1 MANKVRLVAAVLLL
15 FLVVAV
21 DAVSKMMSF
30 LIDGAF
36 IVGVVAVLWPML
48 RDNWKSPT

>member
-1 MANKVRLVAAVLLL
+1 MGSKIRLIAAVILL

-36 IVGVVAVLWPML
+36 IAGVLAVLWPSL
-48 RDNWKSPT
+48 RDTWKGSS

>member
-1 MANKVRLVAAVLLL
+1 MAAKIRLVAAVVLM

-30 LIDGAF
+30 MIDGAF
-36 IVGVVAVLWPML
+36 IAGVIAVLWPSL
-48 RDNWKSPT
+48 RDNWKDS